1 MSAPMSAHPLA
12 RSRADAGPGESG
24 LWSLDASELAG
35 LIRAGAVSSREAV
48 EACLQRMDRV
58 NGMLNAVVR
67 RFDAQALGDA
77 ARADAS
83 LRGGEPVGPLH
94 GVPVT
99 VKVNID
105 QQGHPTD
112 GGIVAYRDLIATSD
126 NPVVANLR
134 RAGAVVIGRTNTP
147 GYSMRWHTDN
157 DLHGPTLNPWNRD
170 VTPGGSSGGAA
181 AAVAAGLGPIAHGND
196 IAGSVRYPAYCCGVF
211 GLRPSHGRIPS
222 SNGTATGLAPISSQL
237 MAVQGPL
244 TRSMRDMRLAFAAMA
259 QPSPL
264 DTRCVVPA
272 PFPPPWRPLRV
283 ALVAGSEE
291 AAIAPE
297 VAAAVREAGRRL
309 AAGGYVVE
317 EVMPPRIDAIA
328 RIWARMAMPDVMA
341 GLQPL
346 IDRNGDDGIKRAV
359 ALWNDVLP
367 AYGPQDVLVA
377 LGERSAA
384 LRDWQV
390 FLETYPVVVMPVSYD
405 LPFRV
410 GFDIKDGP
418 STARVLEAQGPMM
431 AISVMGLPGL
441 SVPVGLAGGVPTGV
455 QVVAGRFREDL
466 IFDAAELIEAH
477 GIPRTP
483 LSPAW
488 SPA

>member
-1 MSAPMSAHPLA
+1 MSAAMSAHPLA
-12 RSRADAGPGESG
+12 RSRADAVRADCG

-35 LIRAGAVSSREAV
+35 LIRAGVVSSRDAV
-48 EACLQRMDRV
+48 EACLQRMDTI
-58 NGMLNAVVR
+58 NGVLNAVVR
-67 RFDAQALGDA
+67 RFDAEALRDA
-77 ARADAS
+77 ARADAL
-83 LRGGEPVGPLH
+83 LRSGELVGPLH

-112 GGIVAYRDLIATSD
+112 GGIVAYRDLIAASD
-126 NPVVANLR
+126 NPVVVNLR

-157 DLHGPTLNPWNRD
+157 DLHGQTFNPWNRD
-170 VTPGGSSGGAA
+170 VTPGGSSGGAG

-196 IAGSVRYPAYCCGVF
+196 IAGSVRYPAYCCGIF

-222 SNGTATGLAPISSQL
+222 NNGTATGLAPISSQL

-244 TRSMRDMRLAFAAMA
+244 TRSMRDMRLAFAVMA

-272 PFPPPWRPLRV
+272 PFPPPSRPLRV
-283 ALVAGSEE
+283 ALVPGSAE
-291 AAIAPE
+291 AAVAPE
-297 VAAAVREAGRRL
+297 VSNAVREAGRRL

-317 EVMPPRIDAIA
+317 EVSPPRIDAIA
-328 RIWARMAMPDVMA
+328 RIWAKMAMPDVMA

-346 IDRNGDDGIKRAV
+346 IDRNGDEGIRRAV
-359 ALWNDVLP
+359 ALWHEVLP
-367 AYGPQDVLVA
+367 AYGPQDVLSA

-384 LRDWQV
+384 LREWQV

-405 LPFRV
+405 LPYRV
-410 GFDIKDGP
+410 GFDLTDAP
-418 STARVLEAQGPMM
+418 TTARVLEAQGPMM
-431 AISVMGLPGL
+431 AISVLGLPGL
-441 SVPVGLAGGVPTGV
+441 SVPVGLAGGIPTGV

-466 IFDAAELIEAH
+466 IFDAAEVIEAH

-488 SPA
+488 SAE

>member
-1 MSAPMSAHPLA
+1 MPAVTSAHPLE
-12 RSRADAGPGESG
+12 RPRPDATSAGSG
-24 LWSLDASELAG
+24 LWELEAAELAA
-35 LIRAGAVSSREAV
+35 LIRAGAASSREAV
-48 EACLQRMDRV
+48 AACLRRMDAV
-58 NGMLNAVVR
+58 NGVLNAVVR
-67 RFDAQALGDA
+67 RFDEEALADA
-77 ARADAS
+77 ARADAA
-83 LRGGEPVGPLH
+83 LRSGEPVGPLH

-99 VKVNID
+99 IKVNID

-112 GGIVAYRDLIATSD
+112 GGIVAYRDLVAPSD

-134 RAGAVVIGRTNTP
+134 RAGAIVIGRTNTP

-157 DLHGPTLNPWNRD
+157 DLHGQTFNPWDRD
-170 VTPGGSSGGAA
+170 VTPGGSSGGAGS
-181 AAVAAGLGPIAHGND
+181 AVAAGFGPIAHGND
-196 IAGSVRYPAYCCGVF
+196 IAGSVRYPAYCCGLF
-211 GLRPSHGRIPS
+211 GLRPSFGRIPS
-222 SNGTATGLAPISSQL
+222 SNGTASGLAPVSSQL

-272 PFPPPWRPLRV
+272 PFPPAQRPVRV
-283 ALVAGSEE
+283 ALVPGSAEVSV
-291 AAIAPE
+291 APE
-297 VAAAVREAGRRL
+297 VSDAVREAGRRL
-309 AAGGYVVE
+309 AAGGYAVE
-317 EVMPPRIDAIA
+317 EVSPPRIDAIA
-328 RIWARMAMPDVMA
+328 RIWAKMAMPDVMA

-346 IDRNGDDGIKRAV
+346 IDRNGDEGIRRAV
-359 ALWNDVLP
+359 AFWHEVLP
-367 AYGPQDVLVA
+367 AYGPQDVLTA

-405 LPFRV
+405 LPNRV
-410 GFDIKDGP
+410 GFDVTDGP
-418 STARVLEAQGPMM
+418 TTARVLEAQGPMM

-441 SVPVGLAGGVPTGV
+441 AVPIGLAGTIPTGV

-466 IFDAAELIEAH
+466 IFDAAEVIEAH
-477 GIPRTP
+477 GTPRTP
-483 LSPAW
+483 VSPAW

>member
-1 MSAPMSAHPLA
+1 MSEATSARPLA
-12 RSRADAGPGESG
+12 MSRETAAATEAG
-24 LWSLDASELAG
+24 LWSRDAVELAG
-35 LIRAGAVSSREAV
+35 LIRAGAVSSGEVVA
-48 EACLQRMDRV
+48 ACLQRMDRV
-58 NGMLNAVVR
+58 NGALNAVVR
-67 RFDAQALGDA
+67 RFDEEALRDA
-77 ARADAS
+77 ARADAA
-83 LRGGEPVGPLH
+83 LRSGDPIGPLH

-99 VKVNID
+99 IKVNID

-112 GGIVAYRDLIATSD
+112 GGIVAYRDLIAASD

-134 RAGAVVIGRTNTP
+134 RAGAIVIGRTNTP

-170 VTPGGSSGGAA
+170 VTPGGSSGGAGS
-181 AAVAAGLGPIAHGND
+181 AVAAGFGPIAHGND

-211 GLRPSHGRIPS
+211 GLRPSYGRIPS
-222 SNGTATGLAPISSQL
+222 SNGTATGLAPVSSQL

-272 PFPPPWRPLRV
+272 PFPPLQRPVRV

-291 AAIAPE
+291 ATVAPE
-297 VAAAVREAGRRL
+297 VSDAVREAGRRL
-309 AAGGYVVE
+309 AAGGYLVE
-317 EVMPPRIDAIA
+317 EVSPPRVDAVA
-328 RIWARMAMPDVMA
+328 RTWAKMAMPDVMA

-346 IDRNGDDGIKRAV
+346 IDRNGDEGIRRAV
-359 ALWNDVLP
+359 ALWNEVLP
-367 AYGPQDVLVA
+367 AYGAQDVLVA

-390 FLETYPVVVMPVSYD
+390 FFETYPLVVMPVSYD
-405 LPFRV
+405 LPYRV
-410 GFDIKDGP
+410 GFDVADAAA
-418 STARVLEAQGPMM
+418 TARLLEAQAPLM
-431 AISVMGLPGL
+431 AVSVLGLPGL
-441 SVPVGLAGGVPTGV
+441 SVPVGLAGDVPTGV

-466 IFDAAELIEAH
+466 IFDAAEVIEAH
-477 GIPRTP
+477 GIPPTP
-483 LSPAW
+483 VSPAW
-488 SPA
+488 RSA